1 MTTAA
6 IFLDRDGTVIEDI
19 GYIAQPGDVKL
30 TRGCVEALSKF
41 CAAGYQLVIVSN
53 QSGVARGMFD
63 ESAVQQIN
71 RALED
76 LLSGQGIKLAG
87 VYYCPFLA
95 EGSEQQYKKDS
106 DLRKPSPGM
115 LLQAA
120 QELDIDLS
128 VSWMIGDTA
137 EDVQAGKAAGC
148 KTILLAR
155 PEDSGQLSGDA
166 DIQVAD
172 LSQAAQKIL
181 HPPQAGTASDQPRR
195 AGSLGKSLVNMEKLM
210 REIRSQLR
218 QSNRLTQQADFS
230 VHKMVGA
237 LVQILVLAILF
248 WTAIKSIDMG
258 QVTAPTSVHLTLM
271 VAIVLQLLALTF
283 FFLDRQR

>member
-1 MTTAA
+1 MTTTA
-6 IFLDRDGTVIEDI
+6 IFLDRDGTVIEDV
-19 GYIAQPGDVKL
+19 GYIAEPGDIKL

-41 CAAGYQLVIVSN
+41 CDAGYQLVIVSN
-53 QSGVARGMFD
+53 QSGVARGMYD

-76 LLSGQGIKLAG
+76 MLAGQGIKLAG
-87 VYYCPFLA
+87 IYYCPYLS

-115 LLQAA
+115 LLQGA

-128 VSWMIGDTA
+128 GSWMIGDTA
-137 EDVQAGKAAGC
+137 ADVQAGKAAGC
-148 KTILLAR
+148 KTGLLAE
-155 PEDSGQLSGDA
+155 PGGDEQLTGDPDVRA
-166 DIQVAD
+166 VD
-172 LSQAAQKIL
+172 LNQAAEKIL
-181 HPPQAGTASDQPRR
+181 QPPQADTASNKPRR
-195 AGSLGKSLVNMEKLM
+195 EGSLTSSLGNMEKLM
-210 REIRSQLR
+210 GDIRNQLR
-218 QSNRLTQQADFS
+218 QSNRLAQQSDFS

-258 QVTAPTSVHLTLM
+258 QVTAPTSVHLGLM